1 MNKPGYGLPLT
12 KITSSLPI
20 QGLSSN
26 YIVTFQSG
34 TNQFRLDSTSSSTYR
49 ANNYYI
55 TAPYTAGQFGVKK
68 DGLGITVGHRFQPFS
83 QYTTTTILASI
94 TIGVQTDLMER
105 INAVNYVTVATISD
119 LESSKTDIMLTTIA
133 KALETAGYSSNFGYI
148 RFKITL
154 NSGDPYLPYG
164 STVFRKTPEVF
175 DFYISHNELQ
185 RVF

>member
-1 MNKPGYGLPLT
+1 
-12 KITSSLPI
+12 
-20 QGLSSN
+20 
-26 YIVTFQSG
+26 
-34 TNQFRLDSTSSSTYR
+34 
-49 ANNYYI
+49 
-55 TAPYTAGQFGVKK
+55 
-68 DGLGITVGHRFQPFS
+68 
-83 QYTTTTILASI
+83 
-94 TIGVQTDLMER
+94 MER

-164 STVFRKTPEVF
+164 SAVFRKTPEVF